1 MIERIPQLKNRD
13 YEATYRENG
22 TPCPK
27 NTGDSYWD
35 RNVNDELCPGTTHC
49 DNCKL
54 CKQQVY
60 QTNSKESCGVMCM
73 YRKEPPFEPLY
84 KVGDEMW
91 YLWTYSCPQKKKIR
105 KVEWS
110 ILDGCWRY
118 TFSREQHSFEESHVF
133 KTRKEADEYVLLYR
147 VSGVLHD
154 IQVHQK
160 HYGSLPGSLNNLL
173 LTTGEK

>member
-1 MIERIPQLKNRD
+1 MIDRIPQPKNRD

-27 NTGDSYWD
+27 NTGNSHWD
-35 RNVNDELCPGTTHC
+35 FNVNDEFCPGNTHC

-73 YRKEPPFEPLY
+73 YREEPPFEPLY
-84 KVGDEMW
+84 KVGEEKW
-91 YLWTYSCPQKKKIR
+91 YLWTTSCPRKKKIR

-110 ILDGCWRY
+110 KQDGCWRY
-118 TFSREQHSFEESHVF
+118 TFSREQNSFEESRVF
-133 KTRKEADEYVLLYR
+133 NTLKEADEYVLLYK
-147 VSGVLHD
+147 VSNLMHD
-154 IQVHQK
+154 IQVHRK
-160 HYGSLPGSLNNLL
+160 HYGALPGSLNNLL
-173 LTTGEK
+173 LTTGEN